1 MLWQLQ
7 LVLNWLEFQRDWFT
21 GWNEFSRCLF
31 SIIVVRVSRRECLLF
46 CEQYIPNFFN
56 FLQVTPAQS
65 SLIWSPSSGLYQTSK
80 QHIWWKFFACLF
92 FFQFLH
98 FILFFVYFVSFWF
111 LPVLPC
117 SFIARQWRKVNIS
130 CRSRCSK
137 WKLSSSLLS
146 KDVLL
151 QAQFS
156 IKSVSWSTCSFSGGY
171 ANPSWDILIRCKCKI
186 VFSLKI
192 WEPCSF
198 SLKQFQ
204 RCGILLF

>member
-92 FFQFLH
+92 FFSF
-98 FILFFVYFVSFWF
+98 FILFYFSFTLF
-111 LPVLPC
+111 HSD
-117 SFIARQWRKVNIS
+117 SFRS
-130 CRSRCSK
+130 CHVP
-137 WKLSSSLLS
+137 SLLGNEEKS
-146 KDVLL
+146 ISRAEADALNENCLHHCWVKMFYYRLSFLL
-151 QAQFS
+151 RAFLEVHAAFLGGTQIPRGIYWSGA
-156 IKSVSWSTCSFSGGY
+156 SVKLCSH
-171 ANPSWDILIRCKCKI
+171 
-186 VFSLKI
+186 
-192 WEPCSF
+192 
-198 SLKQFQ
+198 
-204 RCGILLF
+204 

>member
-92 FFQFLH
+92 FSVSSFYFIFRLLCFILIHSGLAMFLH
-98 FILFFVYFVSFWF
+98 
-111 LPVLPC
+111 C
-117 SFIARQWRKVNIS
+117 STMK
-130 CRSRCSK
+130 
-137 WKLSSSLLS
+137 
-146 KDVLL
+146 
-151 QAQFS
+151 
-156 IKSVSWSTCSFSGGY
+156 KSQYLVQ
-171 ANPSWDILIRCKCKI
+171 
-186 VFSLKI
+186 
-192 WEPCSF
+192 
-198 SLKQFQ
+198 KQM
-204 RCGILLF
+204 L